1 MEEFKII
8 DTKFNRNIITVK
20 DFNRITGIGI
30 KKIYDLVNIQDFPS
44 IRIGKKYY
52 IISSMVDE
60 WFKNNVGKQL

>member
-8 DTKFNRNIITVK
+8 DTKFNRSIITVK

-30 KKIYDLVNIQDFPS
+30 NKIYDLVNIQDFPS
-44 IRIGKKYY
+44 VRIGKKYY

>member
-8 DTKFNRNIITVK
+8 DTKFNRSIITVK

-30 KKIYDLVNIQDFPS
+30 NKIYDLVNIQDFPS

>member
-30 KKIYDLVNIQDFPS
+30 NKIYDLVNIQDFPS
-44 IRIGKKYY
+44 VRIGKKYY